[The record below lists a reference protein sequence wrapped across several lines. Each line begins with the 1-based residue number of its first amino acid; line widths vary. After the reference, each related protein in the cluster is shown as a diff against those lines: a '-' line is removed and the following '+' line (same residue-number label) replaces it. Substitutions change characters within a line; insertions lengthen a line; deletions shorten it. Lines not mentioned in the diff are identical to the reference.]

1 MDRTCQ
7 VMAIWPDRRTWLRL
21 WLVVSLLALWPVFA
35 GQSISAQEGARPE
48 DLRIQQMRVQV
59 MPEFDDPRVLVMVQG
74 RAMAYDYQYPV
85 TITFRVPAGAQI
97 NQMATVNMDSAG
109 ATMEA
114 YEARPD
120 PEDSRWQL
128 VSYELGGAHFFYEY
142 YYDPIVGEREKAF
155 TYLLSSYHPVD
166 EVTVEIL
173 EPKGAEAF
181 RTMPEAVSSR
191 LDETLRLA
199 YHGIEVGALKA
210 GEEASVVVNYTK
222 SGMEP
227 SLTWEQVMALQEG
240 KRPPA
245 TTGSGAEASGFSM
258 RTEIMVFVIG
268 ALLILVG
275 VFIGYRLRL
284 GEASERKPVAYCRM
298 CGAELKTEA
307 NYCHQCGVMAMPVAA
322 DQEQAAAAE
331 VRTRRPSG
339 GRRQTI

>member
-1 MDRTCQ
+1 
-7 VMAIWPDRRTWLRL
+7 MAIWPDRRTWLRL

-35 GQSISAQEGARPE
+35 GQAISAQEGARPE

-166 EVTVEIL
+166 EVTVEIQ

-191 LDETLRLA
+191 VDETLRLA
-199 YHGIEVGALKA
+199 YHEIEVGALKA

-245 TTGSGAEASGFSM
+245 TTGSGGESPGSGMPSEIVIFVGSAS
-258 RTEIMVFVIG
+258 
-268 ALLILVG
+268 LIFVG

-284 GEASERKPVAYCRM
+284 SDAAGDGAGEGQPEAYCRM
-298 CGAELKTEA
+298 CGAGLKLEA
-307 NYCHQCGVMAMPVAA
+307 SYCHQCGTR
-322 DQEQAAAAE
+322 AAE
-331 VRTRRPSG
+331 GTQSLGQAKPATVGSGRERR
-339 GRRQTI
+339 

>member
-1 MDRTCQ
+1 
-7 VMAIWPDRRTWLRL
+7 MAIWPDRRTWLRL

-166 EVTVEIL
+166 EVTVEIQ

-191 LDETLRLA
+191 VDETLRLA
-199 YHGIEVGALKA
+199 YHEIEVGALKA

-245 TTGSGAEASGFSM
+245 TTGSGGESPGSGMPSEIVIFVGSAS
-258 RTEIMVFVIG
+258 
-268 ALLILVG
+268 LIFVG

-284 GEASERKPVAYCRM
+284 SDAAGDGAGEGQPEAYCRM
-298 CGAELKTEA
+298 CGAGLKLEA
-307 NYCHQCGVMAMPVAA
+307 SYCHQCGTR
-322 DQEQAAAAE
+322 AAE
-331 VRTRRPSG
+331 GTQSLGQAKPATVGSGRERR
-339 GRRQTI
+339 